1 MVISLSD
8 MSSSQGKWLLKKM
21 CAIGSYLALNKHINI
36 GHGLKDFVSKPYEML
51 GVLIKNL
58 NFRRQIQNIYL
69 FFKIW
74 LIRDLQKL
82 IDSHF

>member
-1 MVISLSD
+1 
-8 MSSSQGKWLLKKM
+8 
-21 CAIGSYLALNKHINI
+21 
-36 GHGLKDFVSKPYEML
+36 ML

-69 FFKIW
+69 FIKIW